1 MHKDHRPACHAF
13 RLEKVKGLPRAR
25 AVFDPLLR
33 PRTQTFA
40 KGFGLL
46 LPTGRIGICTLD
58 MGCVGIGII
67 QLHGADPLN
76 VNWTIIPIVALGSQ
90 TNSRR
95 MHMTAST
102 TDLKSMLKDPSLLE
116 TRAYIGGKWVD
127 GEDGTFDVTNPSRGD
142 VVAKVANLSRA
153 QVAGAIAQAEA
164 AQKEWAK
171 WTGKERAAVMR
182 KWFDLMMANQDD
194 LGMILTAEQG
204 KPLAEAKGE
213 IAYGASFIEFFGEQ
227 AKRIY
232 GETIPGHQR
241 DKRITVIKQPIGVAA
256 SITPWNFPNAMIT
269 RKAAPALAAGCAFV
283 ARPAA
288 ETPLSAIVM
297 GVLAE
302 RAGIPA
308 GVFNVVPSSS
318 SSAIGKEFCENPAV
332 RKLTFTGSTEVGRIL
347 MKQAADQVM
356 KCSMELGGNAPFI
369 VFDDADLDAAVEGAI
384 LCKFRNNGQTCV
396 CANRIYVQAG
406 VYDAFAAKLVKA
418 VEKLKV
424 GDGFEEGVA
433 LGPLINPAAGEKVKE
448 HIDDAKA
455 KGATI
460 ALGANGAMDG
470 NFLAP
475 TIMTGVTQDMKV
487 AQEETFGP
495 LAPLFKFDT
504 EDDVIAMANDT
515 IFGLASYFYAKD
527 LSRVYKVAEALE
539 YGIVGVNTGLI
550 STEVAPFGGV
560 KQSGLGREGSHH
572 GIEDYLEMKYICMSV

>member
-1 MHKDHRPACHAF
+1 M
-13 RLEKVKGLPRAR
+13 
-25 AVFDPLLR
+25 
-33 PRTQTFA
+33 
-40 KGFGLL
+40 
-46 LPTGRIGICTLD
+46 LD
-58 MGCVGIGII
+58 
-67 QLHGADPLN
+67 QP
-76 VNWTIIPIVALGSQ
+76 
-90 TNSRR
+90 
-95 MHMTAST
+95 
-102 TDLKSMLKDPSLLE
+102 TDLKSLLKDPTLLE
-116 TRAYIGGKWVD
+116 TRAYVDGEWVD
-127 GEDGTFDVTNPSRGD
+127 GDDGTFDVTNPARGD
-142 VVAKVANLSRA
+142 VIAQVADLSRA
-153 QVAGAIAQAEA
+153 QVAKAIAAAEK
-164 AQKEWAK
+164 AQKEWAA

-194 LGMILTAEQG
+194 LGIILTAEQG

-213 IAYGASFIEFFGEQ
+213 VGYGASFIEFFGEE

-232 GETIPGHQR
+232 GEMIPGHQR
-241 DKRITVIKQPIGVAA
+241 DKRIMVLKQPIGVAA

-269 RKAAPALAAGCAFV
+269 RKAGPALAAGCSFV
-283 ARPAA
+283 ARPAK

-302 RAGIPA
+302 RAGVPA
-308 GVFNVVPSSS
+308 GVFNVVTSSS

-406 VYDAFAAKLVKA
+406 VYDVFA
-418 VEKLKV
+418 EKLAKRVGAMKV
-424 GDGFEEGVA
+424 GDGLEAGVE
-433 LGPLINPAAGEKVKE
+433 LGPLINGSASEKVVE
-448 HIDDAKA
+448 HINDAKA
-455 KGATI
+455 KGAKVI
-460 ALGANGAMDG
+460 LGDEKENAGG
-470 NFLAP
+470 NFFAP
-475 TIMTGVTQDMKV
+475 TIMTGVTQDMAV
-487 AQEETFGP
+487 AREETFGP
-495 LAPLFKFDT
+495 FAPLFKF
-504 EDDVIAMANDT
+504 EDEDEVIAMANDT

-539 YGIVGVNTGLI
+539 YGIVGVNTGII

-572 GIEDYLEMKYICMSV
+572 GIEDYLEMKYVCLSV